1 MLIRGAQ
8 GEGRMSTQPPSETQ
22 THARPR
28 TPAFQWVV
36 VVLLSVIA
44 AGLWLR
50 PAGDPLPAAFA
61 QNPSLAGARGVFA
74 FAGQLAPDR
83 FGLFM
88 LDVDQGTIWIYE
100 LDNVGGSRKLR
111 LAAARAWTYDRYL
124 QDFNSASPDFREVQ
138 QLVAQQRARAGD
150 RGATP
155 EGGDSPVTE
164 RKDNKDKP

>member
-1 MLIRGAQ
+1 MSHQPVVPTRHAAQ
-8 GEGRMSTQPPSETQ
+8 T
-22 THARPR
+22 
-28 TPAFQWVV
+28 TPFQWIV
-36 VVLLSVIA
+36 VVLLSAIA

-50 PAGDPLPAAFA
+50 PTGDPLPVAFA
-61 QNPSLAGARGVFA
+61 QNPALAGARGVFA

-100 LDNVGGSRKLR
+100 LDNVAGSRKLR
-111 LAAARAWTYDRYL
+111 LVAARTWTYDRYL

-150 RGATP
+150 RGMTP
-155 EGGDSPVTE
+155 EGDSPATD